1 MFRIPTL
8 GAGIA
13 IDPADHVDVAA
24 ALHRSNRRRL
34 TVFLAVFLLILVP
47 GLVWNL
53 TPPPNYLASA
63 KVTIASGIV
72 TPQT

>member
-1 MFRIPTL
+1 MFRIPKLVT
-8 GAGIA
+8 GIA
-13 IDPADHVDVAA
+13 IDPADHDAAAA
-24 ALHRSNRRRL
+24 ALHRSNRRQL

-53 TPPPNYLASA
+53 TRPPNYLASA

-72 TPQT
+72 ATQT